1 VIVFLSHLL
10 QVRDSSSP
18 QTGLGL
24 TNFHTNHNTNNGNQ
38 NNDDL
43 IWCCVVTFYRLIV
56 FSYHESD
63 FQQPPND
70 VNNNTIHHNDN
81 NLLLTNETKHWIESA
96 SVSRQYQH
104 IHTSR
109 NHHKHNKR
117 HDVLQMPL
125 ASIDKIEKST
135 DFGIHP
141 NFYSSTSNAMTNSS
155 SKTTTSLANQIG
167 FGNAAVNFISGGNNH
182 ISNSGSS
189 SSSIM
194 GYSSGDSSI
203 GGAVASGTL
212 VVYGKDNGRFIQFT
226 TSSYADCMRVYES
239 LNTYAFPGRRNLG
252 YLFAFESRRAEVMA
266 SATSDEKNDQN
277 KPNGVMRVQ
286 VRATPKRYDA
296 ITEFTRMVSGPNGSN
311 SSGIKCP
318 WVPVLKAN
326 ASYNL
331 CSSYPSVLFVPNT
344 VDDSKPEGIRLLR
357 DTASFR
363 SGGRFQTLSW
373 ASRFDGASLWRSAQP
388 KVGLQ
393 GNRSTADE
401 LYMKKIAECAAL
413 ANSQA
418 AVNGLMPPRPS
429 MAFLKMLT
437 GCINES
443 DLMLENFGNKDAA
456 AFNEKCMLKIFD
468 LRPLRSA
475 MANKTQGRYSNSGV

>member
-1 VIVFLSHLL
+1 MKKKKLNTNLYFDFFFLLFKIHYRTLITSAIDQLLPGERVIVFLSHLI

-24 TNFHTNHNTNNGNQ
+24 TNFHTNHNTTNGNHQ
-38 NNDDL
+38 NNNDL

-56 FSYHESD
+56 FSYNESD
-63 FQQPPND
+63 FQQS
-70 VNNNTIHHNDN
+70 TIDNDN
-81 NLLLTNETKHWIESA
+81 NDNHINHENNLYHETKNWIDSA
-96 SVSRQYQH
+96 AVSRQYQH

-109 NHHKHNKR
+109 YHHKNNKR

-141 NFYSSTSNAMTNSS
+141 NFHSSAASTITNSS

-167 FGNAAVNFISGGNNH
+167 FGNAAVSYISGGNNH
-182 ISNSGSS
+182 IMNSGSS
-189 SSSIM
+189 STASSM
-194 GYSSGDSSI
+194 SGYNNGDSSI

-226 TSSYADCMRVYES
+226 TSSYPDCMRVYES

-266 SATSDEKNDQN
+266 SATSDEKNDHN
-277 KPNGVMRVQ
+277 KPYGVMRIQ
-286 VRATPKRYDA
+286 ARATPKRYDA
-296 ITEFTRMVSGPNGSN
+296 MTEFTRMVSGPNGSN
-311 SSGIKCP
+311 TAGIKCP
-318 WVPVLKAN
+318 WVPLLRAN

-331 CSSYPSVLFVPNT
+331 CSTYPSVLFAPNT

-363 SGGRFQTLSW
+363 SGGRYQTLSW
-373 ASRFDGASLWRSAQP
+373 ASRFDGASLWR
-388 KVGLQ
+388 
-393 GNRSTADE
+393 
-401 LYMKKIAECAAL
+401 
-413 ANSQA
+413 
-418 AVNGLMPPRPS
+418 
-429 MAFLKMLT
+429 
-437 GCINES
+437 
-443 DLMLENFGNKDAA
+443 
-456 AFNEKCMLKIFD
+456 
-468 LRPLRSA
+468 
-475 MANKTQGRYSNSGV
+475 